1 MSEAPTAGPSPAL
14 GSRLRV
20 RVGLIVNPIA
30 GLGGRVGLH
39 GSDGPRLA
47 ERAAALGARPEASQ
61 KASQALR
68 ALVSSWPRRSV
79 PPLFIVA
86 PGPMGEEA
94 GREAGLPPAA
104 PDADDQDQHGVGF
117 VVVAGV
123 LPARTSG
130 EDTSRI
136 AARLAAHHVDL
147 LLFAG
152 GDGTARD
159 VQVAIGDGPPVLGI
173 PAGVKIQ
180 SSVFATSPTAA
191 GRVAA
196 AWLSSA
202 RRRTVEREVL
212 DLDEDAYRRG
222 DVRPIL
228 FGYLRVPQDARV
240 QARKAPTP
248 PDDAA
253 SMRGIAESVVHGLD
267 QRVRWI
273 LGPGTTVR
281 AIADR
286 LGVAKTLVG
295 IDVVEWTSGGPSLVA
310 QDVGER
316 QLLALAAAGPLRII
330 VTPIGGQ
337 GFLFGRGNQPIS
349 SAVIWAAVAADC
361 GSDRGGLERALR
373 HAITVV
379 STPGKLASLGG
390 RPLLVDTGDRR
401 LDAALAGPTTVITGY
416 RDRAVVVIAA
426 A

>member
-1 MSEAPTAGPSPAL
+1 MAEARAAGPNPAL
-14 GSRLRV
+14 GSRPRI

-39 GSDGPRLA
+39 GSDGPHLP

-61 KASQALR
+61 KASETLR
-68 ALVSSWPRRSV
+68 AMVSSWPHRGV
-79 PPLFIVA
+79 PPLFMVA

-94 GREAGLPPAA
+94 ALEAGLSRAA
-104 PDADDQDQHGVGF
+104 PDHGDLDQSGMGF
-117 VVVAGV
+117 VVVTGV

-130 EDTSRI
+130 QDTARM
-136 AARLAAHHVDL
+136 AASLAAAPVDL

-159 VQVAIGDGPPVLGI
+159 VQVAIGDSSPVLGI

-180 SSVFATSPTAA
+180 SSAFATSPTAA
-191 GRVAA
+191 GRIAA
-196 AWLSSA
+196 GWLASV

-222 DVRPIL
+222 EVRPAL
-228 FGYLRVPQDARV
+228 FGYVRVPQDARV

-248 PDDAA
+248 PDDAI
-253 SMRGIAESVVHGLD
+253 SMRGIAESVVETLD
-267 QRVRWI
+267 RRVRWV

-286 LGVAKTLVG
+286 LAIAKTLVG
-295 IDVVEWTSGGPSLVA
+295 IDVVEWKNGAASLA
-310 QDVGER
+310 AEDAGER
-316 QLLALAAAGPLRII
+316 QLLALAGAGPLQII

-349 SAVIWAAVAADC
+349 PAVIRAAV
-361 GSDRGGLERALR
+361 GSELGGDHGGMERALR
-373 HAITVV
+373 HAITIV
-379 STPGKLASLGG
+379 STPDKLAALGG

-416 RDRAVVVIAA
+416 QDRAVVVIAA